1 MLFKAMATQLYI
13 IASSVIFTDLP
24 LDVKVIVSELPSVV
38 YITTSNVEEFP
49 KERTASLII
58 SRACL
63 IVSVQQSDGNEFD
76 FLYFLSSLQSL
87 SFGYLSLQQ

>member
-1 MLFKAMATQLYI
+1 M
-13 IASSVIFTDLP
+13 
-24 LDVKVIVSELPSVV
+24 

-63 IVSVQQSDGNEFD
+63 ILSVQQSDENESD
-76 FLYFLSSLQSL
+76 FSHSLSSFQ
-87 SFGYLSLQQ
+87 